1 MPQTKTTDVATTT
14 TTAAAPVATAAPA
27 ASAEKP
33 SVRLGSLV
41 TVVVAEGL
49 DLVNNETGELFVAK
63 APTPQTV
70 TVATLRRL
78 QDGDLALV

>member
-1 MPQTKTTDVATTT
+1 MPQSKTTEVATT
-14 TTAAAPVATAAPA
+14 AAQFATAAPA
-27 ASAEKP
+27 APAAPADKP

>member
-1 MPQTKTTDVATTT
+1 MPQTKTNEVATTI
-14 TTAAAPVATAAPA
+14 TATAVPAAPA
-27 ASAEKP
+27 DKP

>member
-1 MPQTKTTDVATTT
+1 MPQTKTNEVATTIT
-14 TTAAAPVATAAPA
+14 TITAAPVAKAAP
-27 ASAEKP
+27 AEKP

-41 TVVVAEGL
+41 TVVVADGL